1 MLVFHRTLGPFH
13 FELLCA
19 RTREKKEDEKE
30 RVEKQKQ
37 RSSLVMGI
45 NEVTKAL
52 ERGTVKLVLVC
63 VKILLNFC

>member
-1 MLVFHRTLGPFH
+1 MCVFHRTLGPFH

-19 RTREKKEDEKE
+19 KPRKKMDEKE
-30 RVEKQKQ
+30 RLEKQKQ

-52 ERGTVKLVLVC
+52 ERGTLKLLLVSVKV
-63 VKILLNFC
+63 LLNFC

>member
-1 MLVFHRTLGPFH
+1 MCVFHRTLGPLH

-19 RTREKKEDEKE
+19 RTRKNKDDKE

-37 RSSLVMGI
+37 RSSLVIGI

-52 ERGTVKLVLVC
+52 EKGTPKLVLVS
-63 VKILLNFC
+63 VKILSHFH